1 MSDETRTDP
10 DLPSGLRE
18 PEPDGDERRCR
29 CRDARPR
36 EHRDLL
42 ATVEALS
49 RRLDAQAEVI
59 DSLRTEAPWIRRQVS
74 DLMHEVEWLKSE
86 RTPTSRSPGLQRS
99 RGSEP
104 DLHSRG

>member
-29 CRDARPR
+29 CRAASPR

-49 RRLDAQAEVI
+49 VRVAGQDQEIGQLRSELARLREQL
-59 DSLRTEAPWIRRQVS
+59 SGS
-74 DLMHEVEWLKSE
+74 G
-86 RTPTSRSPGLQRS
+86 PTSRSPGLQRS

-104 DLHSRG
+104 DLHRRG